1 MSFTDYFTAFATF
14 MFLVLLLLLYLLNR
28 RINRLHRTTLNW
40 VDAELEN
47 LKKQITGVNNWK
59 AAIAEELQTVGHDL
73 DTVSMEKL
81 PEIHTSLE
89 SIGNS
94 LEDILRRT
102 GDLEKGIVPDFEQAL
117 EAAKAVDNFNAGL
130 SGILGFDPI
139 EAAKKQ
145 RMERNAEG

>member
-1 MSFTDYFTAFATF
+1 
-14 MFLVLLLLLYLLNR
+14 MFLSLLLLLYLLNR

-40 VDAELEN
+40 VDTELDS
-47 LKKQITGVNNWK
+47 LKKQIAGVNNWK
-59 AAIAEELQTVGHDL
+59 VAIAEELQTVGHNL

-102 GDLEKGIVPDFEQAL
+102 GDLEKGIVPDFEQAR

-139 EAAKKQ
+139 ETAKKQ

>member
-1 MSFTDYFTAFATF
+1 MSFTEYFTAFATF
-14 MFLVLLLLLYLLNR
+14 MFLVLLLLFYLLNR

-40 VDAELEN
+40 VDAELEI
-47 LKKQITGVNNWK
+47 LKKQIAGVNNWK
-59 AAIAEELQTVGHDL
+59 AAIAKELQTVCHDL
-73 DTVSMEKL
+73 DTVSVEKL
-81 PEIHTSLE
+81 PEIYASLE

-102 GDLEKGIVPDFEQAL
+102 ADLEKGIVPDFEQAR
-117 EAAKAVDNFNAGL
+117 EAARAVDNFNAGL

-139 EAAKKQ
+139 ETAKKQ

>member
-1 MSFTDYFTAFATF
+1 MSFTEYFTAFATF

-47 LKKQITGVNNWK
+47 LKKQIDGVNNWK

-73 DTVSMEKL
+73 DTVSVEKL
-81 PEIHTSLE
+81 PEIYTSLE
-89 SIGNS
+89 SIENS
-94 LEDILRRT
+94 LDDILRRT
-102 GDLEKGIVPDFEQAL
+102 EDLEKGIVPDFEKAL
-117 EAAKAVDNFNAGL
+117 EAARSVDNFNAGL

-139 EAAKKQ
+139 ETAKKQ